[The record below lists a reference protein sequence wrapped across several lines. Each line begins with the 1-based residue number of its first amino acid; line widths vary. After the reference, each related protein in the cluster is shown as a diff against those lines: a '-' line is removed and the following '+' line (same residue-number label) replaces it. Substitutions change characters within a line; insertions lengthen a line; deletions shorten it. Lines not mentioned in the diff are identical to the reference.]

1 MSDHARF
8 LDRIREVT
16 PELGIVTSRHIQE
29 GMVNDV
35 VIVND
40 QIVFRFP
47 KTVQG
52 QEDLAHEARV
62 LDIVR
67 RHVAVPVPAPVLH
80 RPDVASH
87 RMVQGVPLM
96 REDLYRL
103 SPARRR
109 AVMEDLGRFLRDLHA
124 IPARELAD
132 VGLSHS
138 IRTADVWRAM
148 YARIEETLF
157 PLLFRNQ
164 RESVRRHFAPVLEGR
179 LRLDVDPVLVHG
191 DLAPYHILVD
201 PECTRLTGVIDF
213 GTVGLG
219 DPAVDIATLLAHY
232 GGRLVDDMR
241 ATYPFDD
248 ATWERACFRAGC
260 LELEWALIGLERNDL
275 SMLVAHIGGAR
286 DYLPMD
292 AFRETS

>member
-1 MSDHARF
+1 LPDHDAF
-8 LDRIREVT
+8 LDRIRQVAPNLAVT
-16 PELGIVTSRHIQE
+16 QSRHVRE

-40 QIVFRFP
+40 EIVFRFP
-47 KTVQG
+47 KTPQG

-67 RHVAVPVPAPVLH
+67 RHVSVPVPAPVLH
-80 RPDVASH
+80 APDVASH
-87 RMVQGVPLM
+87 SMVRGDPLL

-103 SPARRR
+103 PPARRR
-109 AVMEDLGRFLRDLHA
+109 AVLEEAGRFLQELHA
-124 IPARELAD
+124 MPASELAG
-132 VGLSHS
+132 VGVSHAV
-138 IRTADVWRAM
+138 RTMDDWRGM
-148 YARIEETLF
+148 YARLEETLF

-179 LRLDVDPVLVHG
+179 LPLEVDPVLVHG
-191 DLAPYHILVD
+191 DLAPYHILID
-201 PECTRLTGVIDF
+201 WESERLGGVIDF

-232 GGRLVDDMR
+232 GGRLVDDVR
-241 ATYPFDD
+241 TAYPFDD
-248 ATWERACFRAGC
+248 ATYERACFRAGC
-260 LELEWALIGLERNDL
+260 LELEWALIGLTHNDP

-286 DYLPMD
+286 DYPPMD
-292 AFRETS
+292 AAMETP